1 MPNISV
7 DASDELVIDPDMMTV
22 NRGNP
27 VQWTPEGGTVFR
39 VAFKGLSPL
48 DKAVIANSTAYQV
61 RADASPGRYEYRVT
75 FVKNDKLYSDDS
87 SPAIIVEL

>member
-1 MPNISV
+1 MPNIYV
-7 DASDELVIDPDMMTV
+7 DASDELVTDPDEMKV
-22 NRGNP
+22 NRGNQ
-27 VQWTPEGGTVFR
+27 VQWTPQGGSIFR
-39 VAFKGLSPL
+39 VAFKGISPL
-48 DKAVIANSTAYQV
+48 DKAVISNSNAYQV